1 MPVITFEK
9 EHLDDGFMFLARRGE
24 VGCLPNDVFVI
35 TDTLFD
41 LLKNDHIPF
50 IQIEN
55 HRVKSKTLE
64 TEPQGEVSAKAEK
77 KRKTNREVSV

>member
-1 MPVITFEK
+1 MPIITFDK

-35 TDTLFD
+35 TDMLFD
-41 LLKNDHIPF
+41 LLKKSHIPF

-55 HRVKSKTLE
+55 HPVTPR
-64 TEPQGEVSAKAEK
+64 GEVSAQKK
-77 KRKTNREVSV
+77 KRETDRKISV